1 MNKEIFA
8 TTLEELENLQCE
20 YELEFCGTS
29 GLHYGWYWYAGVDAD
44 VYFKLEE

>member
-1 MNKEIFA
+1 MGKQMFI
-8 TTLEELENLQCE
+8 TTLEELEDLQCM

-29 GLHYGWYWYAGVDAD
+29 GRYDGWQWFSGDNID

>member
-1 MNKEIFA
+1 MKKQMFI
-8 TTLEELENLQCE
+8 TTLEELEDLQCT

-29 GLHYGWYWYAGVDAD
+29 GRYDGWQWYASVDAD